1 MSPLPIMLP
10 PWPHAD
16 TATVSDIGEHGLIR
30 WIRDA
35 VATRPA
41 PADVL
46 IGIGD
51 DAAVVQ
57 PRRNHVDVVTTDI
70 QVEDV
75 HFAWHL
81 STPGEIGARA
91 LHVNLSDLASMGAE
105 PRYALLSLGLPP
117 TMSGQR
123 LHALL
128 VGFLEAAARARV
140 AVVGGNISQAPAVT
154 LDVTAS
160 GAVKRRAILRR
171 AGARAGDE
179 IYVSGS
185 VGAAAAGLAW
195 LDRHASGDGAT
206 VLDDMA
212 DAVRRYRTPDARVA
226 LGVQVARNRAAS
238 ACMDTSDGLAD
249 ALQQMATAS
258 GVGMRIEQALVP
270 VSPAVSAACA
280 LTGTDRWAL
289 ALGGGEDYELV
300 FTVPRRVRR
309 AFLHATGR
317 AGLPPVTR
325 IGVCRKEAGVVMI
338 DEAGAEHP
346 MPAGYAHF
354 MTGHAT
360 GA

>member
-1 MSPLPIMLP
+1 MSPLPTMLP

-35 VATRPA
+35 VATRRA

-57 PRRNHVDVVTTDI
+57 PRPNHVDVLTTDI
-70 QVEDV
+70 QVEGV

-81 STPGEIGARA
+81 STPAEIGARA
-91 LHVNLSDLASMGAE
+91 LHVNLSDLAAMGAE
-105 PRYALLSLGLPP
+105 PRVALLSLGLPP
-117 TMSGQR
+117 AMPGLR

-128 VGFLEAAARARV
+128 GGFLEAAARAGV
-140 AVVGGNISQAPAVT
+140 AVVGGNISQAPAVM

-171 AGARAGDE
+171 GGARAGDE
-179 IYVSGS
+179 IYVSGQ

-195 LDRHASGDGAT
+195 LERHPGAAEAE
-206 VLDDMA
+206 VPDEVA
-212 DAVRRYRTPDARVA
+212 DAVRRYRAPDARVA

-249 ALQQMATAS
+249 ALQQMAAAS
-258 GVGMRIEQALVP
+258 GVGMRIEQARVP
-270 VSPAVSAACA
+270 VSPAVTAACA
-280 LTGTDRWAL
+280 LTGADRWTL

-354 MTGHAT
+354 MTGRTT